1 MRIIK
6 LIISLFILVLFMNC
20 VQDTKSKTITLT
32 VDMNGIENVEN
43 VGVRGSNLP
52 LSWKETIFLTDEDND
67 GIYQKTFSINT
78 ASYDLEFKFVKNS
91 DFFELENQNNRS
103 IVFEYKPETITY
115 KATFNNQEE
124 KIIRK

>member
-1 MRIIK
+1 
-6 LIISLFILVLFMNC
+6 MNC